1 MKMAGKC
8 KNLSKVSEEI
18 AKLVIYQ
25 VFVSL
30 KWVKSCKK
38 KGSHFGKIT
47 EKLSDFKA
55 LLTLMSFKIDGKV
68 SKTAFKTLKIE
79 K

>member
-1 MKMAGKC
+1 MKIAGKC
-8 KNLSKVSEEI
+8 NNLSKVSEEI

-38 KGSHFGKIT
+38 KDLILGR
-47 EKLSDFKA
+47 
-55 LLTLMSFKIDGKV
+55 
-68 SKTAFKTLKIE
+68 
-79 K
+79 